1 MVAGPKDSEGY
12 YEDIPEASNKKNAAP
27 KPKTAVKP
35 KIKSPGKKPEK
46 ASVTAESSA
55 KTQAVAENKATK
67 KKVTNANEKEVISF
81 STNVLHNAAWLVYL
95 NGLEVQAMSVSV
107 QFGVWQIPT
116 AQVTLPPH
124 VILQRLGFE
133 DRIMVTIFYLDE
145 FYEPGN
151 PKYRLMGEFELVEW
165 SYMNTGSGRSIQLSC
180 RSPLQIFEQLKFYY
194 MSSLDDIVTANG
206 NVGAGLGDTA
216 SVTHVLYPQSLF
228 HNGLIPTR
236 SDRSEELPELD
247 FIKTPSGFI
256 WNLFK
261 GIMGKIAY
269 TTATDPAAE
278 LEAEDPE
285 GKVPPTACAI
295 PGRNFFGRWMFKH
308 QFQRRWVGLYGFDD
322 ENSGNVF
329 PLLEA
334 QNNTEVMQALQM
346 QIGQSVGAAGTAW
359 ELLQK
364 IMGVMLMEINT
375 TPAPPAGQVSA
386 STRLYA
392 GEFIK
397 KGSDTTPDYGAIYA
411 HYVKPQ
417 CIFAV
422 PPTCNIIFP
431 SMITSYSFAE
441 NYMAQPTRIYLGED
455 FLNKILNSTADGTTK
470 STTSQLLTTGY
481 PPTVKYWMRQYIT
494 APEQNT
500 KNFLLYPEE
509 FFKGPVIKHMSVPPW
524 TYMLDLYYKAIGK
537 KTETS
542 DYVDQGP
549 PAPVK
554 VVPLKGESDLKRA
567 KDLMTIYRAL
577 ITDYSKRLGVPPEAE
592 PFILSLIWTESRG
605 DIRSRSYSGYIGL
618 GQLGNINERMVQL
631 ADTGLFSEEY
641 LKAKVPGYK
650 ENPGDRENATGP
662 YNPEINL
669 ALCVN
674 YIKRL
679 SRSAMF
685 DMKPSDFDINQLNQ
699 NLTVG
704 AAPNKLQALFK
715 GYVDGPNG
723 PWGAKAMYLKGKAG
737 TYDNND
743 PGWVGASKNA
753 HTNVKDPNSPLKKGV
768 KVGGMNTWQY
778 RSGATFRAWATLNNL
793 TTSGDALVVSASSP
807 AISPAQ
813 KDSLQTLTPEKA
825 AGTTADAE
833 MQALLDLDPG
843 AATDKTETLTAADA
857 YTPDGPGPG
866 TFGSGPDLNQGY
878 SGVKPQSTA
887 VAGESATTEGD
898 IQAEGL
904 LGGIFDIYAKYEY
917 YKARYEPR
925 SANVSLAFDPY
936 LVPGFPAV
944 VFDSRV
950 SKLDTIGYVMSV
962 SHSWDAESPSIST
975 QVTLSYTKSFPEFI
989 GLAKNGDGELAL
1001 EGYLGMMN
1009 DSSFLSYPR
1018 EPVVDV
1024 ANLLQTHE
1032 AANVYKCLFY
1042 PNDSALNRDLIFNW
1056 REMLNVYTV
1065 AGSEVKDFAHW
1076 KWDEGMFVEPKDKY
1090 AKMFN
1095 SYDSAMHYVAR
1106 PAITLQEYVHL
1117 RSGQTVEVLR
1127 AKEEAAHKK
1136 EKTAIDASTREDSS
1150 YMTDFHLG
1158 TIKVTEIGAEYYSRI
1173 FGLLQG
1179 PQILDPVTFGQ
1190 VTGVNYLA
1198 IRDGYQSPI
1207 MTSEDWTN
1215 HDVDAGLADT
1225 RQNWDNILHTYRRIM
1240 RSQQFNK

>member
-46 ASVTAESSA
+46 TSVASESTA
-55 KTQAVAENKATK
+55 KTQAVAENKVTK
-67 KKVTNANEKEVISF
+67 KKVTNANEKEIVSF

-216 SVTHVLYPQSLF
+216 RVTQGLYPQSLF
-228 HNGLIPTR
+228 HNGLIPTS

-261 GIMGKIAY
+261 GLMGKIAY

-278 LEAEDPE
+278 LAAEDPE

-308 QFQRRWVGLYGFDD
+308 QFQRRWVGLYGFDN
-322 ENSGNVF
+322 ESSGNVF
-329 PLLEA
+329 PLLAA

-375 TPAPPAGQVSA
+375 TPAPPVGQVSA

-392 GEFIK
+392 GEFFK

-455 FLNKILNSTADGTTK
+455 FLNKILNSTADGAIK

-524 TYMLDLYYKAIGK
+524 TYMLDMYYKAMGK
-537 KTETS
+537 KTETTEYLEQ
-542 DYVDQGP
+542 DP
-549 PAPVK
+549 PAPK
-554 VVPLKGESDLKRA
+554 VVIKKGDSLA
-567 KDLMTIYRAL
+567 INQYNLMTTHKHWV
-577 ITDYSKRLGVPPEAE
+577 TDYSRIRKLTPAAE
-592 PFILSLIWTESRG
+592 PFILGLISTESGGGWPHATNSNHMVGMGQHSPKWIPGRLLRLISAG
-605 DIRSRSYSGYIGL
+605 TMSQERLDAL
-618 GQLGNINERMVQL
+618 GKTWNEEDRANL
-631 ADTGLFSEEY
+631 TGC
-641 LKAKVPGYK
+641 
-650 ENPGDRENATGP
+650 
-662 YNPEINL
+662 YNPEVNIGMTVNL
-669 ALCVN
+669 
-674 YIKRL
+674 IKDNE
-679 SRSAMF
+679 SYVDGMTDA
-685 DMKPSDFDINQLNQ
+685 DYDINKLNQ
-699 NLTVG
+699 RLNVG
-704 AAPNKLQALFK
+704 DPPNKLQTLMQT
-715 GYVDGPNG
+715 YVDGQGG
-723 PWGAKAMYLKGKAG
+723 PWGIVASYKKGVRG
-737 TYDNND
+737 TYNVND
-743 PGWVGASKNA
+743 PEILAHAPNA
-753 HTNVKDPNSPLKKGV
+753 HTNTKDLTSPLKPGV
-768 KVGGMNTWQY
+768 KVGGMQQWQF
-778 RSGATFRAWATLNNL
+778 RSKAIFNAWRQL
-793 TTSGDALVVSASSP
+793 SGVVTAGNALVVSASSP

-843 AATDKTETLTAADA
+843 AATDKTETLTSIDA

-878 SGVKPQSTA
+878 SGVKPQSAA
-887 VAGESATTEGD
+887 VDGESAATEGD

-1001 EGYLGMMN
+1001 EGYLGMF
-1009 DSSFLSYPR
+1009 DDTSFLSYPR

-1024 ANLLQTHE
+1024 AHLLQTHE

-1106 PAITLQEYVHL
+1106 PAVTLQEYVHL

-1158 TIKVTEIGAEYYSRI
+1158 SIKVTEIGAEYYSRI

-1198 IRDGYQSPI
+1198 IRDGYSSPI